1 MKVIIGEEIREYEKG
16 TSYEEIANDFKD
28 KYDSTIGL
36 VKVDG
41 NLTELFRKLRRDGAI
56 LEFLTLKSNE
66 GFEAYRRSCS
76 FLFVKAAKD
85 VLGDSVSK
93 VKIELSLS
101 KGFFCRF
108 MGDVSI
114 DNEIVKKIDAR
125 MKEIIAEDLPIT
137 KQSFRVR
144 EALEIFKGQGMEDKG
159 KLFKYRRASTVNLY
173 LLDGYYDYFYGYMLP
188 STGYLDKYELYL
200 YDDGICLQLPTKDNP
215 NEVPEFKPQN
225 GMYKTMM
232 ESIKWGEY
240 YGIDTVGA
248 LNDCICNG
256 QWQDLVLVQEAYM
269 ESRISKIAADIV
281 SRPGVKFIMIAGPS
295 SSGKTTFSHR
305 LSIQLRAHGMVPHPI
320 ALDDYYVNRDKTPLD
335 EDGNPNFECLEALDV
350 KGFNDDM
357 VKLLAGERV
366 ELPTF
371 NFKTGKREY
380 NGKFLQLGEEDVLV
394 IEGIHGLNEKMSY
407 MLPAES
413 KYKIYISA
421 LTALNVDEHNR
432 IATTDSRL
440 IRRMVRDYRTR
451 GASAQKTLSM
461 WPSVRRGEEENIFPF
476 QETADAQFNSALVYE
491 LAVLKQFAEP
501 ILFSIQPDEPEY
513 LEAKKLLKFLDYFL
527 GMSTE
532 LLPNNSIAREFVGGS
547 LFPV

>member
-1 MKVIIGEEIREYEKG
+1 VKVIIGDEIREYEKD
-16 TSYEEIANDFKD
+16 TPYEVIAKDVAD
-28 KYDSTIGL
+28 KYDSQIAL
-36 VKVDG
+36 VKVNG
-41 NLTELFRKLRRDGAI
+41 KLTELFRKLRKDESTI
-56 LEFLTLKSNE
+56 EFVTTKNKE

-76 FLFVKAAKD
+76 FLFVKAATD
-85 VLGDSVSK
+85 VCGSGLKK

-108 MGDVSI
+108 IGDVVV
-114 DNEIVKKIDAR
+114 NEDTVKKIDAR
-125 MKEIIAEDLPIT
+125 MKELIAANLPIF
-137 KQSFRVR
+137 KQSFRVT
-144 EALEIFKGQGMEDKG
+144 EAIEILNNQGMEDKK
-159 KLFKYRRASTVNLY
+159 KLFKYRRASNVNLY
-173 LLDGYYDYFYGYMLP
+173 LLDGYYDYYYGYMFP

-200 YDDGICLQLPTKDNP
+200 YDDGIVLQLPTQENP
-215 NEVPEFKPQN
+215 NVIPPFIPQN

-232 ESIKWGEY
+232 ESVKWGEE

-256 QWQDLVLVQEAYM
+256 GWQELVLVQEAYM
-269 ESRISKIAADIV
+269 ESRISKIAADIAA
-281 SRPGVKFIMIAGPS
+281 RDGVKFVMIAGPS

-305 LSIQLRAHGMVPHPI
+305 LSIQLRAHGMIPHPI

-357 VKLLAGERV
+357 VKLLNGEKV

-380 NGKFLQLGEEDVLV
+380 NGKNLQLGKEDVLV

-407 MLPAES
+407 MLPSES

-421 LTALNVDEHNR
+421 LTSLNVDEHNR

-451 GASAQKTLSM
+451 GASAQKTISM

-476 QETADAQFNSALVYE
+476 QETADAQFNSALIYE
-491 LAVLKQFAEP
+491 LCVLKQYAEP
-501 ILFSIQPDEPEY
+501 ILFSINPDEPEY
-513 LEAKKLLKFLDYFL
+513 QEAKKILKFLDYFL
-527 GMSTE
+527 GVSTE
-532 LLPNNSIAREFVGGS
+532 LLPNNSVAREFVGGS